1 MAFVLWRSLSERV
14 TQLGRMCTTKA
25 QILILNDTYAH
36 SNAILAVVCKCTSV
50 LLLVVTVRLLYMR
63 TDASEPC
70 RKLVNQDVPYICG
83 SICSLICFHCSPTS
97 FCACMC
103 TFAFASLSPPTP
115 HLRSNQPKSGP
126 KDHGTGPTHPFR
138 TVLKL

>member
-36 SNAILAVVCKCTSV
+36 SNAVLAVVCKCTSV

-70 RKLVNQDVPYICG
+70 RKLVNQDVPYMCS
-83 SICSLICFHCSPTS
+83 SICSLICFLFDLFNIPAEHALSGLRPRYCEVSE
-97 FCACMC
+97 
-103 TFAFASLSPPTP
+103 LSPV
-115 HLRSNQPKSGP
+115 HA
-126 KDHGTGPTHPFR
+126 
-138 TVLKL
+138 